1 MAIRLLN
8 RPSINIQT
16 PKSGVDLF
24 FEEVAK
30 YASPEYQLRKKEAD
44 AREQQLVKDNERAD
58 ARLRLNQRQQLNN
71 EERYDNSIKQQ
82 TLDNRLRDAK
92 EERDVATFEANQS
105 ANNKAI
111 AQESIQNSLTGMSL
125 KDITSTPIEFY
136 TQDIEDPKVRTI
148 VRNQMGKNIDK
159 AKSQYSTIIQRMND
173 YNNRYPE
180 NTMSE
185 SQALDVLSDPKLYAS
200 HLSQLYLNKVEGD
213 LTPQQQGIIKYNT
226 QLIGSTSKRIT
237 DLETQQNTFG
247 ASAQITSEIEEQ
259 KANIDKYQKGIEDI
273 LGISEPEQ
281 VDYIDAYG
289 QREAQQTD
297 FLSPLEPTETVA
309 QPSMANLFSPDSP
322 ADYGILFA
330 EDDEIAEPALQIAQE
345 NAKGDGN
352 VSVLSGGDIDR
363 YDPTSEGL
371 DEDSAV
377 PPAFLQTA
385 VEEGKDEEVKY
396 SDRLLSGLNIAEARP
411 RETVKESLQ
420 KLASGTSSQG
430 QRPTRKRERF
440 LTDFGG
446 RLKKLDYQEKRLG
459 KTNIKNTKKRN
470 SINKKIAK
478 LRESIVNDFS
488 KIYDSSEGA
497 SSIDPRYFEN
507 VPLTGAP
514 MSRNELAKLIRMY
527 QEMNRQPQIFA
538 N

>member
-30 YASPEYQLRKKEAD
+30 YASPEYQLRKEEAD
-44 AREQQLVKDNERAD
+44 ARKQQLVKDNERAD
-58 ARLRLNQRQQLNN
+58 ARLKLNQRQQFRN
-71 EERYDNSIKQQ
+71 EERYNDSIKQQ
-82 TLDNRLRDAK
+82 TLDNILRDAK

-148 VRNQMGKNIDK
+148 VRNQMVKNIDK

-297 FLSPLEPTETVA
+297 FLSPLEPSGDKKTD
-309 QPSMANLFSPDSP
+309 PSFSNLYSPYSS
-322 ADYGILFA
+322 ADYNILFA
-330 EDDEIAEPALQIAQE
+330 NDDEIAEPALQIAQE
-345 NAKGDGN
+345 NAKDDGEVAVDGEFPDDESAYKLATVPEN
-352 VSVLSGGDIDR
+352 LSQEDR
-363 YDPTSEGL
+363 
-371 DEDSAV
+371 EDLGV
-377 PPAFLQTA
+377 PAF
-385 VEEGKDEEVKY
+385 
-396 SDRLLSGLNIAEARP
+396 LSGLNIAEARP